1 MINVFFEDEEIKDND
16 LYFMCY
22 MIERVARTLHVRNK
36 DVVNAMG
43 YNELAKKIS
52 LASVLHCENPLK
64 VVDDWIEE
72 YSLKKGDFNILDV
85 DKELVTKPP
94 TETQMGKVYKR
105 LIVNT
110 LESHEDYIQGLIRV
124 YNHEICTIIDNY
136 NSSAYYE
143 PTPTIV
149 RSYYNSSFN

>member
-1 MINVFFEDEEIKDND
+1 MINVFFEDEEITKDD

-36 DVVNAMG
+36 EVVNSIG
-43 YNELAKKIS
+43 YHELVRKIS

-64 VVDDWIEE
+64 VVDEWIEE
-72 YSLKKGDFNILDV
+72 YNLEKGDFDILDL
-85 DKELVTKPP
+85 DYNLVTKAP
-94 TETQMGKVYKR
+94 TETQIGKVYKR
-105 LIVNT
+105 LILNT
-110 LESHEDYIQGLIRV
+110 LEPGEDYIQGLIRV
-124 YNHEICTIIDNY
+124 YNSSICETIDNY

-149 RSYYNSSFN
+149 RSYYASSF

>member
-1 MINVFFEDEEIKDND
+1 MINVFFEDEEITKDD

-36 DVVNAMG
+36 EVVNSIG
-43 YNELAKKIS
+43 YQELVRKIS

-64 VVDDWIEE
+64 VVDEWIEE
-72 YSLKKGDFNILDV
+72 YNLEKGDFDILDL
-85 DKELVTKPP
+85 DYNLVTKAP
-94 TETQMGKVYKR
+94 TETQIGKVYKR
-105 LIVNT
+105 LILNT
-110 LESHEDYIQGLIRV
+110 LEPGEDYIQGLIRV
-124 YNHEICTIIDNY
+124 YNSSICETIDNY

-149 RSYYNSSFN
+149 RSYYTSSF